1 MSLWARRTR
10 GEAHMNEKRTVGT
23 LADVLGLL
31 DQAGLTGTRRRD
43 MVSAIN
49 RLCEMAGTTPASVRA
64 EPPILKDILSRVRP
78 AAHGVSAKS
87 YSNLRSL
94 FAAALQLAGIIDPSG
109 RGSARRHPEWGP
121 LLEAVADDQR
131 LSNGLAAFANWC
143 AGQGISPGEVNDM
156 VVKGFLIWLETRTLH
171 QKPRDLVRGVP
182 KLWNEASTKFN
193 SWPATKVTAL
203 SFKAPPKHLKWSDLS
218 RSFQQDAA
226 AYLALRA
233 NPDPFDERPEA
244 PKRPLAATTLRQQ
257 REHLRLAASIL
268 VQNGEAIPSL
278 ADLVARERFKRI
290 LRHYHNQANGEP
302 NAFAIGLAK
311 TLIQVAQYH
320 TGARSEEID
329 ELKRLAGN
337 LPPVP
342 FDLTAK
348 NKTLL
353 RQLESERLRAK
364 LYFLPEQLMGEVA
377 KDLER
382 GRVRFVVAQVA
393 IAIDILLALPLRPQ
407 NLSSLSWQ
415 HNFSEPNGPRG
426 QLLLHIAT
434 RHTKTKRDD
443 VVSEV
448 PDEVARRLR
457 WYRRHVLPRLDA
469 DVNGHL
475 FVTEKGVRKGQA
487 SLTKQITDAV
497 VRHIGIHM
505 TPHQF
510 RHFGA
515 TSYLEQHPEDFE
527 TARAILGHAWSKT
540 TRIYAGSSSRRASR
554 AYNQYLLRQREALKL
569 LRPRKRRG

>member
-1 MSLWARRTR
+1 
-10 GEAHMNEKRTVGT
+10 MNENRTIST

-43 MVSAIN
+43 MVSAVN

-64 EPPILKDILSRVRP
+64 EPPVLKDMLSRIRP

-94 FAAALQLAGIIDPSG
+94 FAAALQLAGVIDPSG

-143 AGQGISPGEVNDM
+143 AGQGISPGEVNDT
-156 VVKGFLIWLETRTLH
+156 VVQRFLIWLETKTLH

-193 SWPATKVTAL
+193 SWPATKLTAL

-244 PKRPLAATTLRQQ
+244 PKRALAASTLRQQ

-311 TLIQVAQYH
+311 TLIQLAQYH
-320 TGARSEEID
+320 TGATSEEIA

-353 RQLESERLRAK
+353 RQLESERVRAK

-382 GRVRFVVAQVA
+382 GRVRFVEAQVA

-415 HNFSEPNGPRG
+415 QNFSEPNGPRG
-426 QLLLHIAT
+426 QLLLHIAA
-434 RHTKTKRDD
+434 RDTKTKR
-443 VVSEV
+443 
-448 PDEVARRLR
+448 
-457 WYRRHVLPRLDA
+457 
-469 DVNGHL
+469 
-475 FVTEKGVRKGQA
+475 
-487 SLTKQITDAV
+487 
-497 VRHIGIHM
+497 
-505 TPHQF
+505 
-510 RHFGA
+510 
-515 TSYLEQHPEDFE
+515 EDIE
-527 TARAILGHAWSKT
+527 
-540 TRIYAGSSSRRASR
+540 
-554 AYNQYLLRQREALKL
+554 
-569 LRPRKRRG
+569 